1 MLKHIA
7 LLGVVTLLLV
17 SSILFMVDRSRSNDR
32 RINFELSD
40 TRGAIATHKQL
51 WGKWS
56 IVTFGFTNCPDVCP
70 THAAQIGAALFELSK
85 DSKPQAGLEQAQAV
99 FISVDYL
106 RDKAEELDR
115 YLKYFHPDYIGY
127 LGSPEQLDQVTD
139 SFKVAYSVTQ
149 DENGDIDVLH
159 SSLIYITDPYGRIAK
174 QLPFGSSAKMIV
186 SEVRSL
192 M

>member
-17 SSILFMVDRSRSNDR
+17 SSIL
-32 RINFELSD
+32 D
-40 TRGAIATHKQL
+40 THGAIATHKQL

-85 DSKPQAGLEQAQAV
+85 HSKSQIGVEQAQAV

-106 RDKAEELDR
+106 RDKAEALDR
-115 YLKYFHPDYIGY
+115 YLKYFHPNYIG
-127 LGSPEQLDQVTD
+127 LRSP
-139 SFKVAYSVTQ
+139 TQ
-149 DENGDIDVLH
+149 
-159 SSLIYITDPYGRIAK
+159 
-174 QLPFGSSAKMIV
+174 
-186 SEVRSL
+186 
-192 M
+192 